1 MVQIAICHLL
11 VGAVFGLR
19 FRVLVLL
26 PLTLASTVMT
36 AVIGLMMDQSALA
49 VGTHIAVLAL
59 ALQGGYLFGSL
70 ARFTIAAARA
80 SRRVPA
86 TSSVETAH

>member
-1 MVQIAICHLL
+1 MFQIAIGLLL

-26 PLTLASTVMT
+26 PLTLASSVMT
-36 AVIGLMMDQSALA
+36 AVIGLVMDQSALA
-49 VGTHIAVLAL
+49 IGTHIAIYAL
-59 ALQGGYLFGSL
+59 AMQAGYLFGSL

-80 SRRVPA
+80 GRRVPA
-86 TSSVETAH
+86 ASSVETAY